1 MEIYR
6 KKKNNKKK
14 KIIKLISMIVLV
26 VLMMISSIK
35 YVNINFF
42 PFNSIRNIIIKAE
55 NFLFPPFKNSKVEIN
70 NNELLETRIE
80 NLEYEISLLKEN
92 LKLQELLSDYDLIN
106 ATTIYRNPSYWF
118 NEIVID
124 RGKNDGIK
132 NKMAVI
138 TSNGLIGIINGVT
151 KNTATVK
158 LISSFDNKSMI
169 SVGVEGKNKYV
180 HGLIS
185 GFDFENNLIIVS
197 GVTNY
202 DYVYD
207 NSKVITTGIN
217 DNFPSGLLVGYV
229 YKITNS
235 KYDISKTLYIKSNQ
249 NFGDI
254 RYVSVIK
261 R

>member
-1 MEIYR
+1 MEIYK

-14 KIIKLISMIVLV
+14 KIIKLIAIIILI
-26 VLMMISSIK
+26 VLMMVISIR

-42 PFNSIRNIIIKAE
+42 PFNTIKNIIIKTE
-55 NFLFPPFKNSKVEIN
+55 NLLFSPFKNSKVEVN
-70 NNELLETRIE
+70 NNELLETKIE

-124 RGKNDGIK
+124 KGANDGIK
-132 NKMAVI
+132 DKMAVI
-138 TSNGLIGIINGVT
+138 TSNGLIGMINSVT
-151 KNTATVK
+151 KSAATIK
-158 LISSFDNKSMI
+158 LISSFDNKNMI
-169 SVGVEGKNKYV
+169 SVGIEGKNKYI

-229 YKITNS
+229 DKITNS
-235 KYDISKTLYIKSNQ
+235 KYDISKTLYVKSNQ